1 MLFQVNSCPS
11 RGHLRATSG
20 QTHGYLTSSLCW
32 TFVFFMTDTVFK
44 MCTNPFLL
52 NCSQWQFQIDLAM
65 ILREGDKKQEWERR
79 ERPREQWKGRKGEWN
94 RREKKKIWKWA
105 RMGFYCSSV
114 KKGFEFIWI
123 TDLMCHQPIFISCLT
138 VQYSVGITTSACV
151 IQGSSQLNL
160 YLSIPST
167 PLPPPST
174 IFNAFPVCLFV
185 FKLHNFSVAA
195 HMLGNKHGSN

>member
-1 MLFQVNSCPS
+1 MLFQVNSFPS

-65 ILREGDKKQEWERR
+65 ILWEGDKKQEWERR

-94 RREKKKIWKWA
+94 RREKKNLK
-105 RMGFYCSSV
+105 MSQNG
-114 KKGFEFIWI
+114 
-123 TDLMCHQPIFISCLT
+123 IFA
-138 VQYSVGITTSACV
+138 VQLRKA
-151 IQGSSQLNL
+151 LNL
-160 YLSIPST
+160 FESQTWCATSLFLLAAWQCSIV
-167 PLPPPST
+167 LGLQ
-174 IFNAFPVCLFV
+174 PVPVLFRV
-185 FKLHNFSVAA
+185 PHS
-195 HMLGNKHGSN
+195 